1 MTSKKLKVEA
11 DDDEEH
17 RMEAKSDSDES
28 SDEENEE
35 AYEGDEGITVDFEGR
50 NPIDPDLDGI
60 KQLLGQ
66 LFVKAHIDLTELAG
80 VVVAQNYVGSVLK
93 QAYNEG
99 DDDEEDEDT
108 DMGDPCQVVF
118 GVTTVI
124 NLANKQELA
133 SVRQLKKMVF
143 EKAEKYATELVI
155 QQFREALEGGSKTT
169 GLLLNERFINI
180 PAAVCVPMCE
190 NLLSEMERARSKGMP
205 FTFDYYLM
213 IVKYYQQA
221 ADGDKPA
228 EILYSNDEEE
238 YFIKD
243 SCASFDYS
251 VQKETTT
258 ALAGQWQKKDAELQP
273 FRKVLLI
280 EASKLPSIVSSIKSL
295 VSSVTN
301 K

>member
-1 MTSKKLKVEA
+1 MTSKKVKVEA
-11 DDDEEH
+11 EEDDER
-17 RMEAKSDSDES
+17 RMDTKSGSEES
-28 SDEENEE
+28 SDDENDEV
-35 AYEGDEGITVDFEGR
+35 YEGDEGITVDFEGR

-66 LFVKAHIDLTELAG
+66 LFVKAHIDLAEMAG
-80 VVVAQNYVGSVLK
+80 VIIGQNYVGSVLK
-93 QAYNEG
+93 QTYNDG
-99 DDDEEDEDT
+99 DEDDEDDDT
-108 DMGDPCQVVF
+108 DMEDPSQVVF
-118 GVTTVI
+118 GVTSVI
-124 NLANKQELA
+124 NLSNKQDLTC
-133 SVRQLKKMVF
+133 VRQLKKMLF

-190 NLLSEMERARSKGMP
+190 NLLNEMERARSKGMP
-205 FTFDYYLM
+205 YTFDYYLM
-213 IVKYYQQA
+213 FVKYYQQA
-221 ADGDKPA
+221 AAGDKSA
-228 EILYSNDEEE
+228 EVIYSNDEEE

-258 ALAGQWQKKDAELQP
+258 ALAGQWQKKDDELQP

-280 EASKLPSIVSSIKSL
+280 EASKLPGIVSTIKNL
-295 VSSVTN
+295 VASVTA

>member
-1 MTSKKLKVEA
+1 MTSKKVKVEA
-11 DDDEEH
+11 EDDDER
-17 RMEAKSDSDES
+17 RMDAKSGSEGS
-28 SDEENEE
+28 SDEENDEV
-35 AYEGDEGITVDFEGR
+35 YEGDEGITVDFEGR

-66 LFVKAHIDLTELAG
+66 LFVKAHIDLSEMAG
-80 VVVAQNYVGSVLK
+80 VIVGQNYVGSVLK
-93 QAYNEG
+93 QAYNDG
-99 DDDEEDEDT
+99 DEDDEDEDT
-108 DMGDPCQVVF
+108 DMEDPCQVVF
-118 GVTTVI
+118 SVTTVI
-124 NLANKQELA
+124 NLSNKQDLT
-133 SVRQLKKMVF
+133 SVRQLQKMIF

-155 QQFREALEGGSKTT
+155 QQFREALESGTKTT

-190 NLLSEMERARSKGMP
+190 NLLSEMERARTKGMP
-205 FTFDYYLM
+205 YSFDYYLM
-213 IVKYYQQA
+213 FVKYYQQA
-221 ADGDKPA
+221 AAGDKPA
-228 EILYSNDEEE
+228 EVIYTNDEEE

-258 ALAGQWQKKDAELQP
+258 ALAGHWQKKDEELQP

-280 EASKLPSIVSSIKSL
+280 EASKLPGIVSTIKNL
-295 VSSVTN
+295 VSSVAS